1 MNTKIKAEKRIVE
14 FKLITRKCLAF
25 LGIWV
30 QLSQTLTATN
40 LEAIL
45 LCMSNHCSL
54 NLRTSQMSD

>member
-1 MNTKIKAEKRIVE
+1 MNTNIKAEKRTVE
-14 FKLITRKCLAF
+14 FKLITRECLAF

-45 LCMSNHCSL
+45 LCTPNHWERL
-54 NLRTSQMSD
+54 KP

>member
-14 FKLITRKCLAF
+14 FKLITCECLAF
-25 LGIWV
+25 LDIWV

-45 LCMSNHCSL
+45 LCTPNHWERL
-54 NLRTSQMSD
+54 